1 MPAIGIMNLL
11 TRLAPYAQSVG
22 RATGFL
28 GAPGKRSVFSKY
40 FDPRKVKAGEKVA
53 SPGMRKPVRLQE
65 GDIKGSI
72 PRYLLSDK
80 PGARIARVGS
90 TLAAADYGL
99 GKVMGLFDDE
109 ETSDLQ
115 SVGSISTPGSIFPAQ
130 PSAPSYDI
138 ENRQAYQQRVQ
149 DKMNKDM
156 RRLLQYYGIINL
168 VNPDAAPNM
177 LKLGT
182 AMLQQD
188 IEAMGSE
195 RQAKIFDAVFG
206 DKPPTTAMDA
216 YQRVMKAGGTVED
229 AEAISGMVEK
239 AMPATSSR
247 APTTAEVKLQIMAE
261 LKSLI
266 AQGREEEAKQLYMD
280 AVYNNIIDT
289 PTGENALAMSPEA
302 AAQAYINAMRS
313 SGVATGN
320 EGLYNLVKID

>member
-11 TRLAPYAQSVG
+11 TRLAPYAQRVG

-109 ETSDLQ
+109 ETSTMQ
-115 SVGSISTPGSIFPAQ
+115 SDDAKAMRSSFFPAE
-130 PSAPSYDI
+130 SGPSYDI

-229 AEAISGMVEK
+229 AEAISGMVAD

>member
-28 GAPGKRSVFSKY
+28 GAPGKRSAFSKY

-109 ETSDLQ
+109 ETSTMQ
-115 SVGSISTPGSIFPAQ
+115 SDDAKAMRSSFFPAE
-130 PSAPSYDI
+130 SGPSYDI

-156 RRLLQYYGIINL
+156 RRLLQYYGIVNL

-188 IEAMGSE
+188 IQSMGSE

-216 YQRVMKAGGTVED
+216 YQRVMKAGGNVED
-229 AEAISGMVEK
+229 AEAISGMVAD

>member
-1 MPAIGIMNLL
+1 MPAIGLMNLL
-11 TRLAPYAQSVG
+11 TRLGPILGLTGKATSKVAEKTLKGRPIWRRPDKPKVGPAAPESVKPVG
-22 RATGFL
+22 MINRLYMTPTTAGGQVARL
-28 GAPGKRSVFSKY
+28 GATV
-40 FDPRKVKAGEKVA
+40 AGT
-53 SPGMRKPVRLQE
+53 
-65 GDIKGSI
+65 D
-72 PRYLLSDK
+72 
-80 PGARIARVGS
+80 
-90 TLAAADYGL
+90 LAL
-99 GKVMGLFDDE
+99 GKAIDLFSRDD
-109 ETSDLQ
+109 SDTKSTMQ
-115 SVGSISTPGSIFPAQ
+115 SDDAKAMRSSFFPAE
-130 PSAPSYDI
+130 SGPSYDI

-156 RRLLQYYGIINL
+156 RRLLQYYGIVNL

-188 IEAMGSE
+188 IQSMGSE

-216 YQRVMKAGGTVED
+216 YQRVMKAGGSVED
-229 AEAISGMVEK
+229 AEAISGMVAD

>member
-11 TRLAPYAQSVG
+11 TRLAPYAQRVG

-28 GAPGKRSVFSKY
+28 GAPGKRSAFSKY

-109 ETSDLQ
+109 ETSTMQ
-115 SVGSISTPGSIFPAQ
+115 SDDAKAMRSSFFPAE
-130 PSAPSYDI
+130 SGPSYDI

-156 RRLLQYYGIINL
+156 RRLLQYYGIVNL

-188 IEAMGSE
+188 IQSMGSE

-216 YQRVMKAGGTVED
+216 YQRVMKAGGSVED
-229 AEAISGMVEK
+229 AEAISGMVAD

-280 AVYNNIIDT
+280 AVYNNIINT

-302 AAQAYINAMRS
+302 AAQAYIDAMRS

>member
-28 GAPGKRSVFSKY
+28 GAPGKRSAFSKY

-109 ETSDLQ
+109 ETSTMQ
-115 SVGSISTPGSIFPAQ
+115 SDDAKAMRSSFFPAE
-130 PSAPSYDI
+130 SGPSYDI

-156 RRLLQYYGIINL
+156 RRLLQYYGIVNL

-188 IEAMGSE
+188 IQSMGSE

-216 YQRVMKAGGTVED
+216 YQRVMKAGGSVED
-229 AEAISGMVEK
+229 AEAISGMVAD

-280 AVYNNIIDT
+280 AVYNNIINT

-302 AAQAYINAMRS
+302 AAQAYIDAMRS

>member
-11 TRLAPYAQSVG
+11 TRLGPILGLTGKATSKIAEKTLKGRPIWRRPDKPKVGPAAPESVKPVG
-22 RATGFL
+22 MINRLYMTPTTAGGQIARL
-28 GAPGKRSVFSKY
+28 GATV
-40 FDPRKVKAGEKVA
+40 
-53 SPGMRKPVRLQE
+53 
-65 GDIKGSI
+65 
-72 PRYLLSDK
+72 
-80 PGARIARVGS
+80 
-90 TLAAADYGL
+90 AAADYGL

-109 ETSDLQ
+109 DSDLQ
-115 SVGSISTPGSIFPAQ
+115 SDDAKAMRTSVFPAQ

-156 RRLLQYYGIINL
+156 RRLLQYYGIVNL

-188 IEAMGSE
+188 IQSMGSE

-216 YQRVMKAGGTVED
+216 YQRVMKAGGSVED
-229 AEAISGMVEK
+229 AQAISGMVEK

-302 AAQAYINAMRS
+302 AAQAYIDAMRS

>member
-28 GAPGKRSVFSKY
+28 GAPGKRSAFSKY

-109 ETSDLQ
+109 ETSTMQ
-115 SVGSISTPGSIFPAQ
+115 SDDAKAMRSSFFPAE
-130 PSAPSYDI
+130 SGPSYDI

-156 RRLLQYYGIINL
+156 RRLLQYYGIVNL

-188 IEAMGSE
+188 IQSMGSE

-216 YQRVMKAGGTVED
+216 YQRVMKAGGSVED
-229 AEAISGMVEK
+229 AEAISGMVAD